1 MSQRVLM
8 LLTNCFQPDPRV
20 HAEARTLVENGYQ
33 VTLLGWDRDRKKPPR
48 ERIDGI
54 EVERIFLRSR
64 HGRGASQ
71 IPFLA
76 GFWLLALARSLGR
89 PYDLVHCHDLDTL
102 PLGVLLGR
110 LSGARVLFDAHESFP
125 DMLAGN
131 VGSGLNSFLVRLE
144 NFLIRRI
151 DGLITVGELLRQ
163 EYRRRGARRTYVVG
177 NWKRL
182 QDFEPWRDRAGEQR
196 KRLGIPAGALVIT
209 YIAWLSEE
217 RRLPALLEAVD
228 GDAGLFLIIG
238 GQGPLEEEIRRRA
251 ERSPNI
257 HALGPVPPDQVPRYT
272 AAADVIYYGFDE
284 SHPNARYS
292 APNKLFEALA
302 AGRAVVTGRFGEIG
316 RIVARERC
324 GLTLPALTAGSL
336 AEALGRLREPG
347 VLEAFQRRAL
357 RAGRERYNWSRA
369 AEELLRAYQAVLPG
383 RPAEHS
389 APARTQPG
397 ERT

>member
-1 MSQRVLM
+1 MSRRVLM
-8 LLTNCFQPDPRV
+8 LLTNCFDPDPRV
-20 HAEARTLVENGYQ
+20 HAEARTLIENGYR
-33 VTLLGWDRDRKKPPR
+33 VTLLGWDRDRKRPSR

-54 EVERIFLRSR
+54 QVERIFLRSR

-71 IPFLA
+71 IPFLI
-76 GFWLLALARSLGR
+76 GFWLLALARSLSR
-89 PYDLVHCHDLDTL
+89 RFDLIHCHDLDTL

-110 LSGARVLFDAHESFP
+110 LIGARVLFDAHESFP

-131 VGSGLNSFLVRLE
+131 VNTGLRNLLVKLE
-144 NFLIRRI
+144 DFLIKRV

-182 QDFEPWRDRAGEQR
+182 EDFEPLRDRAKAQR
-196 KRLGIPAGALVIT
+196 RRLGIPAGALVIT

-228 GDAGLFLIIG
+228 GTPGLFLIIG
-238 GQGPLEEEIRRRA
+238 GQGPLGEEVRRRA
-251 ERSPNI
+251 ANSANI
-257 HALGPVPPDQVPRYT
+257 HALGPVPPDRVPLYT

-284 SHPNARYS
+284 SHPNAQYS

-324 GLTLPALTAGSL
+324 GLTLPVLTAESL
-336 AEALGRLREPG
+336 TAALNSLRYPEI
-347 VLEAFQRRAL
+347 LEAFQCRAL
-357 RAGRERYNWSRA
+357 RAGRERYNWTRA
-369 AEELLRAYQAVLPG
+369 AGELLRAYAEVLSG
-383 RPAEHS
+383 RPEGDAS
-389 APARTQPG
+389 AAAS
-397 ERT
+397 

>member
-8 LLTNCFQPDPRV
+8 LLTNCFEPDPRV
-20 HAEARTLVENGYQ
+20 HAEARTLVDNGYR

-64 HGRGASQ
+64 HGRGVSQ
-71 IPFLA
+71 IPFLV

-89 PYDLVHCHDLDTL
+89 PFDLIHCHDLDTL

-110 LSGARVLFDAHESFP
+110 LIGARVLFDAHESFP
-125 DMLAGN
+125 DMLTGN
-131 VGSGLNSFLVRLE
+131 VSPGLRNFLVRLE
-144 NFLIRRI
+144 DFLIRRI

-182 QDFEPWRDRAGEQR
+182 KDFEPWRGQAREQR
-196 KRLGIPAGALVIT
+196 RQLGIPAEALVIT
-209 YIAWLSEE
+209 YIAWLSGE

-228 GDAGLFLIIG
+228 GDAGLYLIIG
-238 GQGPLEEEIRRRA
+238 GQGPLEEEVRRRA
-251 ERSPNI
+251 EKSPNI
-257 HALGPVPPDQVPRYT
+257 HALGPVPPDQVPLYT

-316 RIVARERC
+316 RIVAGERC
-324 GLTLPALTAGSL
+324 GLTLPVLTAESL
-336 AEALGRLREPG
+336 TAALSRLREPG
-347 VLEAFQRRAL
+347 VLETFQRRAL

-369 AEELLRAYQAVLPG
+369 AGELLRAYAEVLPG
-383 RPAEHS
+383 RPEEDTSS
-389 APARTQPG
+389 AG
-397 ERT
+397 S